1 MIFISANNHSRLLS
15 LLLLFVFIASSQF
28 VFADA
33 KKTKIENRPN
43 APMQLFPDEYSD
55 LDDLSTP
62 HSTDDQIILKSL
74 ERARQKYLQALTFI
88 HSSDTLSAARSFED
102 AIKTLNRLSSYP
114 DIDQNEDFTD
124 LAQSIIEDYE
134 SFIQNIDDLND
145 DSPFFM
151 IRESFFR
158 QIESGDKTISP
169 EFQSI
174 DLTEEEIKEEQEAI
188 AGLPGKYD
196 PKNLPEAVIPLPENE
211 YVDKT
216 ISFISRKSKKT
227 GRRFFK
233 TWLER
238 SGRWFTMMKR
248 IAEEEGVPQ
257 EIIYLSMWESG
268 LQTNAVSKAKAVGL
282 WQFIRSTGKLYG
294 LNATT
299 SVWVD
304 ERRDPE
310 KATRAAM
317 KHLRDLYHEFGD
329 WHLALAA
336 YNCGPGGVR
345 RAMRRAKKPDGD
357 FWEIRHKLPRETR
370 NYVPAYIATT
380 KVAMDPEKYGFSLD
394 SLNYHD
400 EYVYDTF
407 TLTEPLSLE
416 LIAKCSGTTVDSIQS
431 LNPEL
436 LRSITPPDVEEY
448 KIKLPLNSSQIFAAN
463 YSMLSEAEKQPWVM
477 HKVQRRES
485 ITSIARKYGVTKQ
498 EIVSAN
504 SLRSTR
510 SKLRRGST
518 IKVPITKQNVID
530 EEEATLASNNGGL
543 SGDGITHTVQR
554 GETLYSIAS
563 KYGIR
568 LTDLRNWNAIP
579 YDNDNIKVGS
589 KLVIAQNKTGKNLAG
604 KKPKLKKIETPKIY
618 KHKVRRG
625 ETLAKIADDFNV
637 SIASIKKDNNL
648 RSSKIFPGQVLKIE
662 STGVDVA
669 SNKKSTAKKK
679 STPKKKTTT
688 HKVRKGETI
697 GTVAARYGM
706 STRQLKNLNPGKIR
720 GNTIYAGSRLKVYD
734 DYSKGSSSK
743 SKKTPNYYRVRR
755 GDTMSSIS
763 KKFGISL
770 NQLKRLNKNVNP
782 NRLSIGQKLRV
793 Q

>member
-1 MIFISANNHSRLLS
+1 MIFNSAKIHSRFFS
-15 LLLLFVFIASSQF
+15 LFAMAVFILSSAAVSAQSS
-28 VFADA
+28 
-33 KKTKIENRPN
+33 KSKLKTKPN
-43 APMQLFPDEYSD
+43 APMQLFPDEYAD

-145 DSPFFM
+145 ESPFFM
-151 IRESFFR
+151 IRENFFR
-158 QIESGDKTISP
+158 QIESGDKTIQP
-169 EFQSI
+169 EFQTI
-174 DLTEEEIKEEQEAI
+174 DLTKEEIKEEQEAI

-196 PKNLPEAVIPLPENE
+196 PASLPEAVIPLPDNE
-211 YVDKT
+211 YVDRT
-216 ISFISRKSKKT
+216 IAFISKKSKRT

-238 SGRWFTMMKR
+238 SGRWFPMFKR

-268 LQTNAVSKAKAVGL
+268 LKSNAVSKAKAVGL
-282 WQFIRSTGKLYG
+282 WQFIRSTGKYYG
-294 LNATT
+294 LNETT

-345 RAMRRAKKPDGD
+345 RAMRRAKKPEGD
-357 FWEIRHKLPRETR
+357 FWDIRHKLPRETR

-380 KVAMDPEKYGFSLD
+380 KVAMDPEKYGFQLD
-394 SLNYHD
+394 SIEFHD

-407 TLTEPLSLE
+407 TITEPISLE
-416 LIAKCSGTTVDSIQS
+416 LIAKCSGTTVDSIKS

-436 LRSITPPDVEEY
+436 LRSITPPDVDEY
-448 KIKLPLNSSQIFAAN
+448 RIKLPLNSKQIFAAN
-463 YSMLSEAEKQPWVM
+463 YSMLTEEEKQPWVM
-477 HKVQRRES
+477 HKVQRRETV
-485 ITSIARKYGVTKQ
+485 TSIARKYGVTKQ

-504 SLRSTR
+504 SLRSSR
-510 SKLRRGST
+510 SKLRRGGT
-518 IKVPITKQNVID
+518 IKVPITKKDV
-530 EEEATLASNNGGL
+530 EEEETYAATAAGQS
-543 SGDGITHTVQR
+543 SDGITHTVQS

-568 LTDLRNWNAIP
+568 ITDLRNWNAIP
-579 YDNDNIKVGS
+579 YDNDNIKRGS
-589 KLVIAQNKTGKNLAG
+589 KLVIAQNKPGQVAKNT
-604 KKPKLKKIETPKIY
+604 KTPKFKKIKTPKIY

-637 SIASIKKDNNL
+637 TISNIKSSNNL
-648 RSSKIFPGQVLKIE
+648 KSSKIFPGQVLKIE
-662 STGVDVA
+662 SNGVNVA
-669 SNKKSTAKKK
+669 SKK
-679 STPKKKTTT
+679 STPKRKSSKKKTTT
-688 HKVRKGETI
+688 HKVRRGETI
-697 GTVAARYGM
+697 GTIAARYGM
-706 STRQLKNLNPGKIR
+706 SSRQLKNLNPGKIK
-720 GNTIYAGSRLKVYD
+720 GNTVYKGSRLKVYS

-743 SKKTPNYYRVRR
+743 KKKTPNYYTVRR

-763 KKFGISL
+763 KRFGVSL
-770 NQLKRLNKNVNP
+770 NKLKRLNKNFNP
-782 NRLSIGQKLRV
+782 NKLSIGQKVRI